1 VVGAALEGSELL
13 GYADPRRVGS
23 VALV

>member
-1 VVGAALEGSELL
+1 VGAALEGSELL